1 MILVRIA
8 IKSKLTYNDQ
18 GTAFDGE
25 GSWSFDN
32 GYARNVVIFDVDN
45 SSSSHTDNWK
55 NNFFVL
61 CERPTQGI
69 SDSTGLAEKNCFW
82 L

>member
-45 SSSSHTDNWK
+45 SSSSHTDN
-55 NNFFVL
+55 
-61 CERPTQGI
+61 
-69 SDSTGLAEKNCFW
+69 
-82 L
+82 